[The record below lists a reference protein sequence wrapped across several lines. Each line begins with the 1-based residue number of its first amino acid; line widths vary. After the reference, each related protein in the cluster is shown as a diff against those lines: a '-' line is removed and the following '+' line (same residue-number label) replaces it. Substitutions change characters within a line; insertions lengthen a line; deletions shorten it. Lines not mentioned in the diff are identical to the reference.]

1 MYQDFR
7 KKNEKLQNNTDYQNH
22 TNFSKVGLQSAFFLI
37 LCQESLKK
45 ELDPQKRQSST
56 KQFQRLKDSKTF
68 DRNGHSFE
76 LNNKI
81 NPKMG
86 KATQEKQVNDLIK

>member
-1 MYQDFR
+1 
-7 KKNEKLQNNTDYQNH
+7 
-22 TNFSKVGLQSAFFLI
+22 
-37 LCQESLKK
+37 
-45 ELDPQKRQSST
+45 LDPQKRQSST